1 MFLPQKFSLKFKT
14 WACTFIASFLLVGI
28 YVCYS
33 ISIRPYPN
41 DAIRYSDMT
50 TCFFYGGFIGG
61 WLGVLGLWFTLASWQ
76 CLSEICCLP
85 QNTRKEIGS

>member
-14 WACTFIASFLLVGI
+14 WAFTFIASFLLVGI

-33 ISIRPYPN
+33 ISIRPYPT
-41 DAIRYSDMT
+41 DAMRFSDMT

-61 WLGVLGLWFTLASWQ
+61 WLGVLGLWFTLACWQ
-76 CLSEICCLP
+76 CLADIFAP
-85 QNTRKEIGS
+85 GQKTQKECRP